1 MYDRLKTN
9 DYGDFRNFN
18 NVLNQDILMFVV
30 CSL

>member
-1 MYDRLKTN
+1 MHDRLKTN
-9 DYGDFRNFN
+9 DYGDFRNLN